1 MQGIGG
7 LMKKINNRNK
17 QEEYDERLCNLMKE
31 LDERVCNLKA
41 VIQSRQK
48 DQQKKIVFCL
58 R

>member
-1 MQGIGG
+1 
-7 LMKKINNRNK
+7 MKKINNRNK

-31 LDERVCNLKA
+31 LDERVCNMKA